1 MRLGQKNLT
10 KRAGGT
16 GVARQGLVE
25 PVIFVRRVRHIKASC
40 YLKSSKQRSGTQI
53 MIESI
58 IVLVEVAAALRIT
71 FVDLIIVSLMENK

>member
-1 MRLGQKNLT
+1 M
-10 KRAGGT
+10 
-16 GVARQGLVE
+16 
-25 PVIFVRRVRHIKASC
+25 RRVRHIKASC